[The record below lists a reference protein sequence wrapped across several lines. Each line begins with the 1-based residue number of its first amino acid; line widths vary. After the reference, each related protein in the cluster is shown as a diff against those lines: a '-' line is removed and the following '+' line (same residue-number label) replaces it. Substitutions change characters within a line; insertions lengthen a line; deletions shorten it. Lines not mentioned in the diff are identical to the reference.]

1 MFYGIGLKNGETTV
15 VSRAQTKFSA
25 PLNQHRPIRRR
36 APTGEVEEEEVKG
49 RKDRST
55 ITPDEGQHPK
65 TDGRDHR
72 KPPKF

>member
-36 APTGEVEEEEVKG
+36 APTGEVEEEVKG
-49 RKDRST
+49 RKDR
-55 ITPDEGQHPK
+55 
-65 TDGRDHR
+65 
-72 KPPKF
+72 